1 MADLDKIISA
11 KSAWALKNFVGERF
25 PDLVVSWTSSS
36 NAAEVALA
44 RLGLPAPQG
53 VNQTDPAILRK
64 IILSSAF
71 EFAQPGRQES
81 DLEQSIVSMCVRYV
95 KATAAGQRSGTTGDS
110 NAVYH
115 NNSYPADAYPD
126 KMPRATAYPDRMP
139 RATAVVEPP
148 QWGFAERPR
157 YYSPVTGGG
166 DYGDS
171 LLHAELS
178 TTLATLD
185 RMLNDC

>member
-11 KSAWALKNFVGERF
+11 KSAWALKNFVEKSF
-25 PDLVVSWTSSS
+25 PDLVASWTPSS

-44 RLGLPAPQG
+44 RLGLPAPEG

-115 NNSYPADAYPD
+115 NNSYPPDAYPD
-126 KMPRATAYPDRMP
+126 KMP

-166 DYGDS
+166 DYNEPPPLG
-171 LLHAELS
+171 AELS
-178 TTLATLD
+178 TALATLD

>member
-25 PDLVVSWTSSS
+25 PDLVASWTPSS
-36 NAAEVALA
+36 NAAEVALE
-44 RLGLPAPQG
+44 RLKLPAPEG

-81 DLEQSIVSMCVRYV
+81 DLEQSIVSMCVKYV

-110 NAVYH
+110 DAVYH
-115 NNSYPADAYPD
+115 NNSYPPDAYPD
-126 KMPRATAYPDRMP
+126 KMPRATA
-139 RATAVVEPP
+139 VEPT
-148 QWGFAERPR
+148 QWGFWERPMR
-157 YYSPVTGGG
+157 YYSPTTGGG
-166 DYGDS
+166 DHGDP

-178 TTLATLD
+178 TTLHSMHATLD
-185 RMLNDC
+185 QMLNDC

>member
-1 MADLDKIISA
+1 MAELDKIISA

-25 PDLVVSWTSSS
+25 ADLVASWTPSS

-44 RLGLPAPQG
+44 RLGLPAPEG
-53 VNQTDPAILRK
+53 MNQTDPAILRK
-64 IILSSAF
+64 SILSDAF
-71 EFAQPGRQES
+71 EFTRPDRREG
-81 DLEQSIVSMCVRYV
+81 DLEQSIVSMCVKYV
-95 KATAAGQRSGTTGDS
+95 KATAAGQRSGMTGDS

-115 NNSYPADAYPD
+115 NNSYPPDAYPD
-126 KMPRATAYPDRMP
+126 KMPRAAAYPDRMP

-166 DYGDS
+166 DYGDP